1 MARPIPSARPSWY
14 SPPNPVDY
22 EGTFPLPLRQLD
34 RFLMRIHIA
43 NSRPKTNARYCAS
56 PPQTTTASPSTR
68 YPVATH
74 PEISAPQEPA
84 TPIFVEADVL
94 DFLLQ
99 TITASHTKIKF
110 KAGASV
116 RGGCRRRRR
125 STRSRHADH
134 RLRHLDR
141 LLSSGFS
148 SSLSMREESL
158 CRRQGDSTIRADTRT
173 TFSRVQLAWHGASR
187 SPAETT
193 GRAPSPRFSPLLV
206 I

>member
-1 MARPIPSARPSWY
+1 M
-14 SPPNPVDY
+14 
-22 EGTFPLPLRQLD
+22 
-34 RFLMRIHIA
+34 
-43 NSRPKTNARYCAS
+43 
-56 PPQTTTASPSTR
+56 
-68 YPVATH
+68 
-74 PEISAPQEPA
+74 
-84 TPIFVEADVL
+84 L

-141 LLSSGFS
+141 LLSSGFR

-173 TFSRVQLAWHGASR
+173 PFRRVQLAWHGARR
-187 SPAETT
+187 SPAQTAVRGALTLFPHRHWSFNSELWLSLPRPYPAQLNRSIAVANATSRSVMRLPASCVFSRSTT
-193 GRAPSPRFSPLLV
+193 RLYTF
-206 I
+206 